1 MKKSLLLLLAAFM
14 LSLTAGAVTLAP
26 NQLLIGH
33 YTSDDLD
40 AEGWGQGYLAG
51 VNPIATDLTSDELAI
66 AQGAKIV
73 AFRIGLAEACPISR
87 LFVILVGTDGKPTD
101 EIVEWPCN
109 VDGQVGWNMIELE
122 APYEINIPEGYKL
135 RVGFDYEQF
144 AKDNKPISAV
154 KVGTVYPSYILRNNR
169 WMNYGLNTAKGNLS
183 LQCVVESDNFPQYI
197 IRTRNLTCSSMIVVG
212 NPVDFSFETC
222 NIGLAQA
229 AAGEVIYDIAIDGTV
244 VKTVRNP
251 EALTSDYSVIA
262 GSVDTDGLAGGT
274 HTLTVTPVTVKGEPI
289 ADPQVQSA
297 NYEAFEH
304 GFSRQMRLVEQF
316 TSTYCTWCP
325 DGTANVRELCDM
337 RGDIAWVAIHENM
350 NGTDPFRNAQTDSIA
365 SFEGIDA
372 LPEGTF
378 DRTAGISSASR
389 VYCVLSETN
398 ATIMNSFMDYV
409 EDLQPS
415 WATVNVNSTYDAA
428 TRKAVIT
435 INGDLVPNYEDRM
448 GTDSKLTVYIT
459 EDGLVARQINHGIW
473 IEDYV
478 HDNVLRKALVSVKG
492 VALKKTGDTYKNEF
506 TVDIPTTWNADKLNI
521 VAFISRPL
529 GNALTDIYV
538 TNANK
543 RKLGECDEPAALQGD
558 VDGDG
563 KVSIDDV
570 TVLID
575 SLLSGDDPA
584 NPAGA
589 DCNGDGIISID
600 DVTTLIDYLLRGE
613 WAQ

>member
-1 MKKSLLLLLAAFM
+1 MKKSLSLLLAAFM

-33 YTSDDLD
+33 YTSDELD
-40 AEGWGQGYLAG
+40 TEGWGQGYLAG
-51 VNPIATDLTSDELAI
+51 VNPIATDLTPDELAI

-101 EIVEWPCN
+101 EITEWPCN

-122 APYEINIPEGYKL
+122 TPYEIDIPEGYKL
-135 RVGFDYEQF
+135 RVGFDYEQLT
-144 AKDNKPISAV
+144 KDNKPISAV
-154 KVGTVYPSYILRNNR
+154 KVGTIYPTFFLRNNR
-169 WMNYGLNTAKGNLS
+169 WMNYGLHTAKGNLS

-197 IRTRNLTCSSMIVVG
+197 IRTRNMTCTDIIVVG
-212 NPVDFSFETC
+212 NPVGFSFETC

-229 AAGEVIYDIAIDGTV
+229 AAGEVTFDIAIDGTV
-244 VKTVRNP
+244 VKTISNP
-251 EALTSDYSVIA
+251 EALTSDYLAIT
-262 GSVDTDGLAGGT
+262 GSVDTDGLTGGT
-274 HTLTVTPVTVKGEPI
+274 HTLTVTPATVKGEPI
-289 ADPQVQSA
+289 ANPQVQSA
-297 NYEAFEH
+297 TFEAFEH

-316 TSTYCTWCP
+316 TSTYCSWCP
-325 DGTANVRELCDM
+325 DGTANLHELCDM

-350 NGTDPFRNAQTDSIA
+350 NGTDPFRSAQTDSIA
-365 SFEGIDA
+365 SYEGIDA

-378 DRTAGISSASR
+378 DRTAGISSANR

-398 ATIMNSFMDYV
+398 AATMNYFMDYV
-409 EDLQPS
+409 ETLQPS

-435 INGDLVPNYEDRM
+435 INGDLVPNYEERM

-459 EDGLVARQINHGIW
+459 EDGLKARQNNHGVW
-473 IEDYV
+473 IEDYF
-478 HDNVLRKALVSVKG
+478 HDNVMRTALVSVKG
-492 VALKKTGDTYKNEF
+492 VPLKKTGDSYKNEF
-506 TVDIPTTWNADKLNI
+506 TVDIPTAWNADNLNI

-543 RKLGECDEPAALQGD
+543 RKLGEFDAPAVMRGD
-558 VDGDG
+558 VDGDEE
-563 KVSIDDV
+563 V
-570 TVLID
+570 T
-575 SLLSGDDPA
+575 
-584 NPAGA
+584 
-589 DCNGDGIISID
+589 IS
-600 DVTTLIDYLLRGE
+600 DVTTLIDYLLSGTEAPAAADCDMDNDVTISDVTTLIDYLLSGE
-613 WAQ
+613 WPE